1 MGVAYPIRSLGSTR
15 RGRLANMCDE
25 EQLGSTAD
33 TSAADQVGSFDELLG
48 AERLESGPGWA
59 RLRMEIKPR
68 HIPRRSG
75 RIQGGIVMALADTAI
90 TRALFTL
97 LPEGQRIVTVE
108 LKINF
113 VAPVNE
119 GALIAEGRVLRKGG
133 TLAVGDVTV
142 SDEGG
147 TLIAQGLGTWM
158 MVGSR

>member
-1 MGVAYPIRSLGSTR
+1 MG
-15 RGRLANMCDE
+15 DE
-25 EQLGSTAD
+25 EQDFVGAD
-33 TSAADQVGSFDELLG
+33 SSAADQIGSFDELLG
-48 AERLESGPGWA
+48 AERLDSGPGWA
-59 RLRMEIKPR
+59 RIRMSIRPR
-68 HIPRRSG
+68 HIPKRSG

-113 VAPVNE
+113 IAPVE
-119 GALIAEGRVLRKGG
+119 KGALIAEGRVIRKGS

-142 SDEGG
+142 TDDGG
-147 TLIAQGLGTWM
+147 GVIAHGLGTWM

>member
-1 MGVAYPIRSLGSTR
+1 MS
-15 RGRLANMCDE
+15 DE
-25 EQLGSTAD
+25 EQRPKQSSI
-33 TSAADQVGSFDELLG
+33 SAADQIGSFDELLG
-48 AERLESGPGWA
+48 AERLDSGPGWA
-59 RLRMEIKPR
+59 RLRMPIHPR
-68 HIPRRSG
+68 HIPTKSG

-113 VAPVNE
+113 IAPVE
-119 GALIAEGRVLRKGG
+119 KGALIAEGRVIRKGS

-142 SDEGG
+142 TDDAGAV
-147 TLIAQGLGTWM
+147 IAHGLGTWM

>member
-1 MGVAYPIRSLGSTR
+1 MGDG
-15 RGRLANMCDE
+15 
-25 EQLGSTAD
+25 EQDFVGAD
-33 TSAADQVGSFDELLG
+33 SSAADQIGSFDELLG
-48 AERLESGPGWA
+48 AERLDSGPGWA
-59 RLRMEIKPR
+59 RIRMPIRPR
-68 HIPRRSG
+68 HIPTKSG

-113 VAPVNE
+113 MAPVE
-119 GALIAEGRVLRKGG
+119 KGALIAEGRVIRKGS

-142 SDEGG
+142 TDDGG
-147 TLIAQGLGTWM
+147 AVIAHGLGTWM

>member
-1 MGVAYPIRSLGSTR
+1 MSG
-15 RGRLANMCDE
+15 E
-25 EQLGSTAD
+25 EEHGPSGI
-33 TSAADQVGSFDELLG
+33 SPADQVESFDELLG
-48 AERLESGPGWA
+48 VEGLDSGPGWA
-59 RLRMEIKPR
+59 RLRMPVKPR
-68 HIPRRSG
+68 HIPAKSG

-113 VAPVNE
+113 IAPVHE
-119 GALIAEGRVLRKGG
+119 GALIAEGRVVRKGG

-147 TLIAQGLGTWM
+147 TVIAQGLGTWM

>member
-1 MGVAYPIRSLGSTR
+1 MGDG
-15 RGRLANMCDE
+15 
-25 EQLGSTAD
+25 EQDFVGAD
-33 TSAADQVGSFDELLG
+33 SSAADQVESFDELLG
-48 AERLESGPGWA
+48 AERLDSGPGWA
-59 RLRMEIKPR
+59 RIRMPIRPR
-68 HIPRRSG
+68 HIPKRSG

-113 VAPVNE
+113 IAPVE
-119 GALIAEGRVLRKGG
+119 KGALIAEGRVIRKGS

-142 SDEGG
+142 TGDGG
-147 TLIAQGLGTWM
+147 EVIAHGLGTWM

>member
-1 MGVAYPIRSLGSTR
+1 MGDGEQDFVVANS
-15 RGRLANMCDE
+15 
-25 EQLGSTAD
+25 
-33 TSAADQVGSFDELLG
+33 SAADQIGSFDELLG
-48 AERLESGPGWA
+48 AERLDSGPGWA
-59 RLRMEIKPR
+59 RLRMPIHPR
-68 HIPRRSG
+68 HIPTKSG

-113 VAPVNE
+113 MAPVE
-119 GALIAEGRVLRKGG
+119 KGALIAEGRVIRKGS

-142 SDEGG
+142 TDDAGAV
-147 TLIAQGLGTWM
+147 IAHGLGTWM

>member
-1 MGVAYPIRSLGSTR
+1 
-15 RGRLANMCDE
+15 
-25 EQLGSTAD
+25 
-33 TSAADQVGSFDELLG
+33 
-48 AERLESGPGWA
+48 
-59 RLRMEIKPR
+59 
-68 HIPRRSG
+68 
-75 RIQGGIVMALADTAI
+75 MALADTAI

>member
-1 MGVAYPIRSLGSTR
+1 MSV
-15 RGRLANMCDE
+15 E
-25 EQLGSTAD
+25 EQQPNLSD
-33 TSAADQVGSFDELLG
+33 ISSSISAADQVGSFDELLG
-48 AERLESGPGWA
+48 AERLDSGPGWA
-59 RLRMEIKPR
+59 RLRMPIKPR
-68 HIPRRSG
+68 HIPTKSG

-113 VAPVNE
+113 IGPVSE
-119 GALIAEGRVLRKGG
+119 GALIAEGRVIRKGG

-142 SDEGG
+142 SDEAGAV
-147 TLIAQGLGTWM
+147 IAQGLGTWM